1 MPSLSRVRLFYL
13 LHLSQPA
20 VDRPVYRTL
29 KDRPVRSILEMGIG
43 DGQRALRI
51 LELASQHC
59 PASEIRYTGVDLFE
73 ANPSGEAHLSL
84 KEAHRLLK
92 ATGAKIQ
99 LLPGDPFMALSRAAN
114 SLTGIDLVLIS
125 AGQDEDALA
134 RSWFYLPR
142 MLHDRS
148 QVFFQKKT
156 AKGEVAVRQLTM
168 GEIADLAGTA
178 LRRQA
183 A

>member
-13 LHLSQPA
+13 LHLSQPST
-20 VDRPVYRTL
+20 DRPIYRTL

-43 DGQRALRI
+43 DGQRALRM
-51 LELASQHC
+51 LALASQHS

-73 ANPSGEAHLSL
+73 ASPSGEPHLSL

-125 AGQDEDALA
+125 AEQDENALA
-134 RSWFYLPR
+134 QSWFYLPR
-142 MLHDRS
+142 MLHGSSR
-148 QVFFQKKT
+148 VFLQKNT
-156 AKGEVAVRQLTM
+156 AKGEVAVRELTM